1 MSFLGEHDRM
11 NILALYLT
19 AVLIWGS
26 TWLVITFQYGTVPPA
41 VSVAYRFLLAS
52 AFLLCWCLL
61 RKLPLRFSVR
71 QHAWMALQGVLLFG
85 INYVLVYLAETV
97 VTSGLVAT
105 VFSLVV
111 FLNILGARL
120 FLGTPIRRTTLTGAL
135 LGVTGIVLV
144 FLPEFSR
151 GTASAEITT
160 GLVLAVLGATTAS
173 FGNILVSRNVRS
185 GLPVVQMNTFGMFYG
200 ALAVSIYA
208 LVTHQPFVMD
218 ATPRYLLSL
227 TYLAFFGSVLAFG
240 AYLTLIGRVGPGR
253 AGYANV
259 AIPVVALLLSALFE
273 GLRWSPLLVLGILL
287 CGAGN
292 VVVLSGKREGVG
304 GKREAVSGKR

>member
-1 MSFLGEHDRM
+1 M

-52 AFLLCWCLL
+52 FFLLCWCLF
-61 RKLPLRFSVR
+61 RRLPLRFTPR
-71 QHAWMALQGVLLFG
+71 QHGWMALQGLLLFG
-85 INYVLVYLAETV
+85 VNYVLVYLAETM

-105 VFSLVV
+105 VFSLIV

-120 FLGTPIRRTTLTGAL
+120 FLGTPIRRATLSGAL

-144 FLPEFSR
+144 FLPEFSSK
-151 GTASAEITT
+151 TAAAGLTT
-160 GLVLAVLGATTAS
+160 GLLFAVIGATTAS
-173 FGNILVSRNVRS
+173 MGNILVTRNVRS

-208 LVTHQPFVMD
+208 LITHQPFVLD
-218 ATPRYLLSL
+218 TGSRYLFSL
-227 TYLAFFGSVLAFG
+227 TYLALFGSVLAFG
-240 AYLTLIGRVGPGR
+240 AYLTLIGRVGPGK

-273 GLRWSPLLVLGILL
+273 GLRWSPLLVSGIVL

-292 VVVLSGKREGVG
+292 VVVLRSR
-304 GKREAVSGKR
+304 S